1 MGVATPLIGEPM
13 LYSIIDATKNWIDEN
28 KTKIDDAAT
37 TAMTASSG
45 KNKNTVCKFFAQGK
59 CRFGVHCI
67 NLHPGSS
74 TNPHSHSSETEPQ
87 TTTNKQRDDKKDLS
101 SPQKKSP
108 KPTSSLRDK
117 SEEEEEREG
126 KKERMRTATEVISR
140 ILWDPDLPSGDFTV
154 GYLDRF
160 IGIQEKGFKEFSW
173 EDIASVGADVL
184 AVPKHRIQYFKYK
197 KMIVWDKRSQTD
209 DFFGS
214 RGGKTIDTIVDKP
227 NDDDGKDSNETRE
240 EGMSDGCGL
249 EIMANELDDERPLA
263 HRHGNQPRPTH
274 FVCLRIIDEEVKAR
288 IQKVIDHVTKLNPQ
302 LAEGIIKPA
311 SLHVTICMVQ
321 LSNDEQIEIA
331 KRVFSS
337 CQLRFLTMLPRCVK
351 MEFSGVDNFRGRLI
365 YVKVKPL
372 PGLCKLFSHLIEQF
386 QLAGLK
392 TPGNHD
398 EYTPHITLL
407 RLSRP
412 LQRQLDTQLIN
423 PECYRPFLV
432 KDLGKQTISSLHLC
446 SMHAPAQS
454 DGFYLRY
461 GTITNSLLGLPRDFV
476 DLVELKLK
484 NHKQKGYLDDR
495 DYETLVADLFE
506 SVMNGNM
513 IMFDKVLEELVHVNE
528 EVRTFES
535 GSASSVTVVIMRG
548 LPGSGK
554 SHLCSDCQENLNDP
568 SGTTIISADDFFT
581 EGSSYQFN
589 PVTAFKAHQQCITKF
604 LVALRE
610 GKRLLLLDNTNSQ
623 QWEYTIYCY
632 LCEVLGIH
640 CHILEIPCPSPSMG
654 ERFRNRNQHNV
665 TAPVFTRMLQRWE
678 VDDRVVMVPPSLAYP
693 RDWSNSQ
700 PQPFSVLKL
709 CESSFSSLPEVIKYS
724 DNLIAVYSGIF
735 LTTSSQWEVLST
747 FRPSHNDIYSSHV
760 TLSFAP
766 NKSKLKQLPV
776 GRKVQIRITGHAEN
790 SKSQACVVETSL
802 RSDNKTPHITIS
814 TAEGIPA
821 KSANTMLENQVVRK
835 CDTKVVEGVVGV
847 KIRLATEEEK
857 EGREPVGEKVASM
870 ASYVVTSSNDL
881 KIILPCLLNESRSDE
896 DGRQSEKESSG
907 IITGDQ
913 KVTKLYVFDFDGTLA
928 MSPGPMEGRRMYEQG
943 TGEKWPHRG
952 WLGWPESLLPPMR
965 VPPGP
970 ALAEFRSHVNR
981 AGSRTIVLTG
991 RVENTKPGLMNVLE
1005 NFQIYPD
1012 KVFFKPN
1019 ITSELTASFK
1029 LKTMKQI
1036 LKTEFSDVTVVKFW
1050 DDLFD
1055 NLAVMDYLSQHE
1067 SMANVQFEIID
1078 ATEMATT
1085 STVSKRGKK
1094 ISHSNTANNV
1104 TKCDSLLQ
1112 EHLAVHGYLPT
1123 SVYDNAAREGT
1134 EFIAQQFSNVIGYEG
1149 NPLNLLYVFGSYPLK
1164 RASDVDMCLLA
1175 PDTHKHGEWI
1185 EKMASQLQLCGIK
1198 YVHVG
1203 HSSRCPRLKI
1213 MLVFADTSPI
1223 EYDIVIALIPKESLS
1238 TSIGQDQLPVTK
1250 IAEMRRPGDNATKV
1264 ALSGPLFRNK
1274 MEDVLMESCVTLSVF
1289 GAVVEMIVQILVAK
1303 RERGNA
1309 YHCMRTFHIV
1319 QLLIEFVQLNGASL
1333 PSDVNC
1339 DVLFKLFVGF
1349 VSGLPYNKWE
1359 KLFGEFVPEAYIPRI
1374 MDLFKECNQLLKP
1387 AEPASLHTYEQ
1398 LTSRLVYP
1406 PCGYIP
1412 VDIKISGK
1420 NEVMKWK
1427 AGIMVEARLPSYV
1440 RQIISHGL
1448 DVRPD
1453 GNTKNTQKYS
1463 FSVPPLKSA
1472 KYSLQQVLRPFWV
1485 ELADLRKQEGLTIQL
1500 NFDQPSLPPTSSPAL
1515 EALATTSKD
1524 TKASDILEQVTQF
1537 AGNSSGEAP
1546 NQLHLPASLTSHARL
1561 LVHEAAERLGLKHT
1575 SIGSGKDRHIVLE
1588 RQN

>member
-1 MGVATPLIGEPM
+1 M

-28 KTKIDDAAT
+28 KTKIDVAATAAT
-37 TAMTASSG
+37 TATNG
-45 KNKNTVCKFFAQGK
+45 KKKNTVCKFFAQGK

-67 NLHPGSS
+67 NLHPGAS

-87 TTTNKQRDDKKDLS
+87 TTTSKQRDDKKDS
-101 SPQKKSP
+101 VSPQKKSP
-108 KPTSSLRDK
+108 KPASSLRDK
-117 SEEEEEREG
+117 SEEEEEGEG

-140 ILWDPDLPSGDFTV
+140 ILWDPDLPSEDFTV

-197 KMIVWDKRSQTD
+197 KTIVWDKRSQTD
-209 DFFGS
+209 NFFGS

-227 NDDDGKDSNETRE
+227 KDDDGNASNESRE
-240 EGMSDGCGL
+240 EGVSDGCGL
-249 EIMANELDDERPLA
+249 ELMANELEDERPLA

-274 FVCLRIIDEEVKAR
+274 FVCLRINDEEVKAR
-288 IQKVIDHVTKLNPQ
+288 VQKVIDHVTKLNPQ
-302 LAEGIIKPA
+302 LAEGIIKPT
-311 SLHVTICMVQ
+311 SLHVTVCMIQ
-321 LSNDEQIEIA
+321 LSTDEQIETA
-331 KRVFSS
+331 KRVFNA
-337 CQLRFLTMLPRCVK
+337 CQLRFLTVLPDCVK
-351 MEFSGVDNFRGRLI
+351 MEFTGVDNFRERLI

-372 PGLCKLFSHLIEQF
+372 PGLSKLFSHLIEQF

-392 TPGNHD
+392 TPGNHE

-412 LQRQLDTQLIN
+412 LQRQLDTKLIN

-454 DGFYLRY
+454 DGFYLKY
-461 GTITNSLLGLPRDFV
+461 ATITNSLLGLPRDFV

-484 NHKQKGYLDDR
+484 DLKQRGYLDDKEC
-495 DYETLVADLFE
+495 ETLVADLYE
-506 SVMNGNM
+506 SVMNGNE
-513 IMFDKVLEELVHVNE
+513 IMFDKVLKELVHTNE

-535 GSASSVTVVIMRG
+535 GSAPSVTVVIVRG

-554 SHLCSDCQENLNDP
+554 SHLCTDCQENLSDP
-568 SGTTIISADDFFT
+568 SETAIISADDFFT
-581 EGSSYQFN
+581 EGSNYQFN

-604 LVALRE
+604 LVALKE
-610 GKRLLLLDNTNSQ
+610 GKRLVLLDNTNSQ

-632 LCEVLGIH
+632 LCEVLDIQ

-665 TAPVFTRMLQRWE
+665 SAPVFTRMLQRWE
-678 VDDRVVMVPPSLAYP
+678 VDNRAVIVPPSLAYP
-693 RDWSNSQ
+693 RDWSNTK
-700 PQPFSVLKL
+700 PRPFSVLEL
-709 CESSFSSLPEVIKYS
+709 CEGSFSPLPEVIKCS
-724 DNLIAVYSGIF
+724 NNLIAVYSGIF
-735 LTTSSQWEVLST
+735 LTTMSQWEVLSM
-747 FRPSHNDIYSSHV
+747 FRPSHNDIHSSHI

-766 NKSKLKQLPV
+766 DKSKLKQLPV
-776 GRKVQIRITGHAEN
+776 GRKVQVRITGHAEN

-802 RSDNKTPHITIS
+802 RSDNRTSHITIS

-847 KIRLATEEEK
+847 KVRLATEEEK

-870 ASYVVTSSNDL
+870 ASYIVTSSNDL
-881 KIILPCLLNESRSDE
+881 KTILPRLLNESGSDE
-896 DGRQSEKESSG
+896 ATVGRQSERG

-928 MSPGPMEGRRMYEQG
+928 MSPGPMTGRKMYEQA
-943 TGEKWPHRG
+943 TGEKWPHKG

-965 VPPGP
+965 VLPGP
-970 ALAEFRSHVNR
+970 ALAEFRCHVNR
-981 AGSRTIVLTG
+981 AGSRTIILTG
-991 RVENTKPGLMNVLE
+991 RVENTKPGLMKVLE

-1012 KVFFKPN
+1012 KVFFKPD
-1019 ITSELTASFK
+1019 ITDEFTAAFK
-1029 LKTMKQI
+1029 TRIMKQ
-1036 LKTEFSDVTVVKFW
+1036 LLTTENSEVTVVKFW
-1050 DDLFD
+1050 DDLYE
-1055 NLAVMDYLSQHE
+1055 NLSAMNYLSQHG
-1067 SMANVQFEIID
+1067 SMSDVQFEIID

-1085 STVSKRGKK
+1085 STISKHGKK
-1094 ISHSNTANNV
+1094 LSHLKPTSNTI
-1104 TKCDSLLQ
+1104 KHDSLLE
-1112 EHLAVHGYLPT
+1112 EHLSTHGHLPT

-1134 EFIAQQFSNVIGYEG
+1134 EFIAQQFSTVIGYEG

-1164 RASDVDMCLLA
+1164 RASDIDMCLIA

-1185 EKMASQLQLCGIK
+1185 EKMATQLQSCGIK

-1213 MLVFADTSPI
+1213 MLVFANTAPI
-1223 EYDIVIALIPKESLS
+1223 EYDVVIALLPKESLS
-1238 TSIGQDQLPVTK
+1238 TSIRIDQLPVTK
-1250 IAEMRRPGDNATKV
+1250 IAEMRKPGDNATKV

-1274 MEDVLMESCVTLSVF
+1274 MEEVLVDSCVTLSVF
-1289 GAVVEMIVQILVAK
+1289 GAVVEMVVQILVAK

-1309 YHCMRTFHIV
+1309 YHCMRTFHVV
-1319 QLLIEFVQLNGASL
+1319 QLLIEFVQLNGAGL

-1339 DVLFKLFVGF
+1339 DVLFNRFVGF
-1349 VSGLPYNKWE
+1349 VSELPYDKWE
-1359 KLFGEFVPEAYIPRI
+1359 KLFGEFVPEAYIPRL
-1374 MDLFKECNQLLKP
+1374 MDLFKECNRLLKP
-1387 AEPASLHTYEQ
+1387 AEPVSLDTYEQ
-1398 LTSRLVYP
+1398 LTSRPVYP
-1406 PCGYIP
+1406 PNGYIP

-1420 NEVMKWK
+1420 NEVLKWK

-1453 GNTKNTQKYS
+1453 GNVKNTRKYS

-1472 KYSLQQVLRPFWV
+1472 RDSLQQLLRPFWV

-1500 NFDQPSLPPTSSPAL
+1500 NFDQPSLPPSSSPVL

-1524 TKASDILEQVTQF
+1524 PKASDILEQVTQF
-1537 AGNSSGEAP
+1537 AANSSSQAP
-1546 NQLHLPASLTSHARL
+1546 NQLHLPTSLTSHARL